1 MSGCERWSSEL
12 GAYLDGGL
20 APEQTQLLESHLSDC
35 ASCRL
40 GLEAQRRLAASLE
53 ALPRISPSPQFEARF
68 WARLARDQEA
78 QSKTGWGWRSLKL
91 CLGGAAVGAIV
102 LLLSLGNPALPD
114 EDWEIV
120 ADAEQFEMLVEE
132 DLELLLTLEVLETWD
147 GSEEG

>member
-1 MSGCERWSSEL
+1 MR
-12 GAYLDGGL
+12 
-20 APEQTQLLESHLSDC
+20 
-35 ASCRL
+35 AS
-40 GLEAQRRLAASLE
+40 AN
-53 ALPRISPSPQFEARF
+53 RIA
-68 WARLARDQEA
+68 
-78 QSKTGWGWRSLKL
+78 T
-91 CLGGAAVGAIV
+91 GAAVGAIV

>member
-1 MSGCERWSSEL
+1 MSGCELWNSEL
-12 GAYLDGGL
+12 GAYLDGAL
-20 APEQTQLLESHLSDC
+20 EPEQAQLLEGHLSDC

-40 GLEAQRRLAASLE
+40 ALEAQRRLTVSLN
-53 ALPRISPSPQFEARF
+53 ALPRIPPSPQFEARF

-78 QSKTGWGWRSLKL
+78 RSRTSWGWRSLKL

-120 ADAEQFEMLVEE
+120 TDAEQFEMLVEE
-132 DLELLLTLEVLETWD
+132 DLELLMALEVLETWD